1 MFGVM
6 EESAMKRSTVPSN
19 PFTTRVAGGPDFCD
33 RSDELAELEHLVR
46 DGQSIVLSSPRR
58 YGKTSLVLHL
68 QEHLREQ
75 EFFTVYVDFFS
86 VLSEQDFVTKLAKA
100 VVAGIGRGASP
111 DGFRSRLANLFRNFT
126 VTFEARP
133 EGIVVSAALAP
144 GTSPSAGLDD
154 VMESLFAYVEK
165 NNRKAC
171 CVFDEFQEIATLAES
186 KRIEGTLRSHI
197 QMHKSISFV
206 YVGSRRQLLM
216 DMFGKNRP
224 FYGSSRFMTLNSIS
238 RDDFVPYIVQRFT
251 ESGRTCSPD
260 VASLIYDHVAGYP
273 SYVQR
278 LAALAWGMTETVCTK
293 DIVEA
298 SWNALLDDA
307 TALFEATWT
316 GLSPV
321 QRRALTSIALEPTSQ
336 PSASQYLER
345 YHVPASSMQ
354 KAIEALK
361 MLDLVEYD
369 KEWHLVDPVMM
380 AWIRD
385 ARSTTI

>member
-1 MFGVM
+1 
-6 EESAMKRSTVPSN
+6 MKRSTVPSN

-33 RSDELAELEHLVR
+33 RTEELAGLERLVH

-75 EFFTVYVDFFS
+75 EFLTVYVDFFS

-100 VVAGIGRGASP
+100 VVTGIGRGASP
-111 DGFRSRLANLFRNFT
+111 DSFRNRLADLFRSFT

-133 EGIVVSAALAP
+133 EGIVVSAALTP
-144 GTSPSAGLDD
+144 GTSPAAALDD
-154 VMESLFAYVEK
+154 VMESLFSYVEK

-171 CVFDEFQEIATLAES
+171 CVFDEFQEIATLPES
-186 KRIEGTLRSHI
+186 KRIEGTLRSHT

-238 RDDFVPYIVQRFT
+238 SDEFVPYIVQKFS

-260 VASLIYDHVAGYP
+260 VASLIYEHVAGYP

-278 LAALAWGMTETVCTK
+278 LAALAWGMTEAICTK

-321 QRRALTSIALEPTSQ
+321 QRRALTSIAIEPTSQ
-336 PSASQYLER
+336 PSAYEYLQR

-361 MLDLVEYD
+361 LLDLVEYG
-369 KEWHLVDPVMM
+369 KEWHLVDPVMA
-380 AWIRD
+380 AWLKD
-385 ARSTTI
+385 TRSSTI

>member
-6 EESAMKRSTVPSN
+6 EESTMKRSTVPSN

-33 RSDELAELEHLVR
+33 RTEELAGLERLVH

-75 EFFTVYVDFFS
+75 EFLTVYVDFFS

-100 VVAGIGRGASP
+100 VVTGIGRGASP
-111 DGFRSRLANLFRNFT
+111 DSFRNRLADLFRSFT

-144 GTSPSAGLDD
+144 GTSPSAALDD
-154 VMESLFAYVEK
+154 VMESLFSYVEK

-171 CVFDEFQEIATLAES
+171 CVFDEFQEITTLPES
-186 KRIEGTLRSHI
+186 KRIEGTLRSHT
-197 QMHKSISFV
+197 QMHKSISFI

-238 RDDFVPYIVQRFT
+238 SDEFVPYIVQKFS

-260 VASLIYDHVAGYP
+260 VASLIYEHVAGYP

-278 LAALAWGMTETVCTK
+278 LAALAWDMTEAICTK

-321 QRRALTSIALEPTSQ
+321 QRRALTSIAIEPTSQ
-336 PSASQYLER
+336 PSAYEYLQR

-361 MLDLVEYD
+361 LLDLVQYD
-369 KEWHLVDPVMM
+369 KEWHLVDPVMT
-380 AWIRD
+380 AWLKD
-385 ARSTTI
+385 TRSSTI

>member
-1 MFGVM
+1 
-6 EESAMKRSTVPSN
+6 MKRSTVPSN

-33 RSDELAELEHLVR
+33 RTEELAGLERLVH

-75 EFFTVYVDFFS
+75 EFLTVYVDFFS

-100 VVAGIGRGASP
+100 VVTGIGRGASP
-111 DGFRSRLANLFRNFT
+111 DSFRNRLADLFRSFT

-144 GTSPSAGLDD
+144 GTSPSAALDD
-154 VMESLFAYVEK
+154 VMESLFSYVEK

-171 CVFDEFQEIATLAES
+171 CVFDEFQEITTLPES
-186 KRIEGTLRSHI
+186 KRIEGTLRSHT
-197 QMHKSISFV
+197 QMHKSISFI

-238 RDDFVPYIVQRFT
+238 SDEFVPYIVQKFS

-260 VASLIYDHVAGYP
+260 VAYLIYEHVAGYP

-278 LAALAWGMTETVCTK
+278 LAALAWGMTEAICTK

-321 QRRALTSIALEPTSQ
+321 QRRALTSIAIEPTSQ
-336 PSASQYLER
+336 PSAYEYLQR

-361 MLDLVEYD
+361 LLDLVQYD
-369 KEWHLVDPVMM
+369 KEWHLVDPVMA
-380 AWIRD
+380 AWLKD
-385 ARSTTI
+385 TRSSTI

>member
-1 MFGVM
+1 M
-6 EESAMKRSTVPSN
+6 EESTMKRSAAASN
-19 PFTTRVAGGPDFCD
+19 PFTTSVAGGSDFCD
-33 RSDELAELEHLVR
+33 RKQELAELERLVQ

-58 YGKTSLVLHL
+58 YGKTSLALHL
-68 QEHLREQ
+68 QERLREQ
-75 EFFTVYVDFFS
+75 RFLTVYVDFFS

-111 DGFRSRLANLFRNFT
+111 DTFRSRIANLFRNFT

-133 EGIVVSAALAP
+133 EGVVVSAALAP
-144 GTSPSAGLDD
+144 GTSPSTGLDD
-154 VMESLFAYVEK
+154 VMEGLFSYVEK
-165 NNRKAC
+165 NHRKAC
-171 CVFDEFQEIATLAES
+171 CVFDEFQEIATLPES

-238 RDDFVPYIVQRFT
+238 SDDFVPYIVQKFS

-260 VASLIYDHVAGYP
+260 IALLIYDHAAGYP

-278 LAALAWGMTETVCTK
+278 LAAFAWGMTETVCTK

-316 GLSPV
+316 GLSPI
-321 QRRALTSIALEPTSQ
+321 QRRALTSIAVEPTSQ
-336 PSASQYLER
+336 PSAYEYLQR

-361 MLDLVEYD
+361 LLDLVEYD
-369 KEWHLVDPVMM
+369 KEWHLVDPVMA
-380 AWIRD
+380 AWIKD
-385 ARSTTI
+385 TRSSII

>member
-1 MFGVM
+1 M
-6 EESAMKRSTVPSN
+6 EETAMKSSTVPSN
-19 PFTTRVAGGPDFCD
+19 PFTTSVAGGPDFCD
-33 RSDELAELEHLVR
+33 RTEELAGLERLVR

-68 QEHLREQ
+68 QERLREK
-75 EFFTVYVDFFS
+75 EFLTVYVDFFS
-86 VLSEQDFVTKLAKA
+86 VLSEQDFVTKLARA

-111 DGFRSRLANLFRNFT
+111 DNFRSRLANLFRSFT
-126 VTFEARP
+126 VSFEVRP
-133 EGIVVSAALAP
+133 EGIGVSVALAP
-144 GTSPSAGLDD
+144 GTSPSAALDD
-154 VMESLFAYVEK
+154 VMESLFSYVEK

-171 CVFDEFQEIATLAES
+171 CVFDEFQEIAALPES
-186 KRIEGTLRSHI
+186 KRIEGTLRAHI

-224 FYGSSRFMTLNSIS
+224 FYGSSRFMTLSNIS
-238 RDDFVPYIVQRFT
+238 SDDFVPYIVEKFA
-251 ESGRTCSPD
+251 ESGKTCSPH
-260 VASLIYDHVAGYP
+260 VASLIYDRVAGYP

-278 LAALAWGMTETVCTK
+278 LAALAWGMTEAVCTK
-293 DIVEA
+293 TTVEA

-316 GLSPV
+316 GLSPI

-336 PSASQYLER
+336 PSASEYLQR
-345 YHVPASSMQ
+345 YHLPASSMQ
-354 KAIEALK
+354 KAISALK

-369 KEWHLVDPVMM
+369 KEWHLVDPVMK
-380 AWIRD
+380 AWIGDTRL
-385 ARSTTI
+385 TTV

>member
-1 MFGVM
+1 
-6 EESAMKRSTVPSN
+6 MKRSTVPSN

-33 RSDELAELEHLVR
+33 RTEELAGLERLVH

-75 EFFTVYVDFFS
+75 EFLTVYVDFFS

-100 VVAGIGRGASP
+100 VVTGIGRGASP
-111 DGFRSRLANLFRNFT
+111 DSFRNRLADLFRSFT

-144 GTSPSAGLDD
+144 GTSPSAALDD
-154 VMESLFAYVEK
+154 VMESLFSYVEK

-171 CVFDEFQEIATLAES
+171 CVFDEFQEITTLPES
-186 KRIEGTLRSHI
+186 KRIEGTLRSHT
-197 QMHKSISFV
+197 QMHKSISFI

-238 RDDFVPYIVQRFT
+238 SDEFVPYIVQKFS

-260 VASLIYDHVAGYP
+260 VASLIYEHVAGYP

-278 LAALAWGMTETVCTK
+278 LAALAWGMTEAICTK

-321 QRRALTSIALEPTSQ
+321 QRRALTSIAIEPTSQ
-336 PSASQYLER
+336 PSAYEYLQR

-361 MLDLVEYD
+361 LLDLVQYD
-369 KEWHLVDPVMM
+369 KEWHLVDPVMA
-380 AWIRD
+380 AWLKD
-385 ARSTTI
+385 TRSSTI

>member
-1 MFGVM
+1 
-6 EESAMKRSTVPSN
+6 MKRSTVPSN

-33 RSDELAELEHLVR
+33 RTEELAGLERLVH

-75 EFFTVYVDFFS
+75 EFLTVYVDFFS

-100 VVAGIGRGASP
+100 VVTGIGRGASP
-111 DGFRSRLANLFRNFT
+111 DSFRNRLADLFRSFT

-144 GTSPSAGLDD
+144 GTSPSAALDD
-154 VMESLFAYVEK
+154 VMESLFSYVEK

-171 CVFDEFQEIATLAES
+171 CVFDEFQEITTLPES
-186 KRIEGTLRSHI
+186 KRIEGTLRSHT
-197 QMHKSISFV
+197 QMHKSISFI

-238 RDDFVPYIVQRFT
+238 SDEFVPYIVQKFS

-260 VASLIYDHVAGYP
+260 VASLIYEHVAGYP

-278 LAALAWGMTETVCTK
+278 LAALAWDMTEAICTK

-321 QRRALTSIALEPTSQ
+321 QRRALTSIAIEPTSQ
-336 PSASQYLER
+336 PSAYEYLQR

-361 MLDLVEYD
+361 LLDLVQYD
-369 KEWHLVDPVMM
+369 KEWHLVDPVMT
-380 AWIRD
+380 AWLKD
-385 ARSTTI
+385 TRSSTI